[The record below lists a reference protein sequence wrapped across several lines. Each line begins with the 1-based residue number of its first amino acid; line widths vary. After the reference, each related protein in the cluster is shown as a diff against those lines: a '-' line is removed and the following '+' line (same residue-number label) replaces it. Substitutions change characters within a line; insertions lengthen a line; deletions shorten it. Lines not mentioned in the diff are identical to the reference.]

1 MYNHFNQL
9 QCVHLGMEGVGQT
22 ILTPA
27 AKKQGQHH
35 QQMETI
41 VLQASDRLPSII
53 QVHRDKL
60 CKILRGKQKS
70 KLHQKRCKR
79 S

>member
-1 MYNHFNQL
+1 MKLAVASKGSKKSVNSPFNKL
-9 QCVHLGMEGVGQT
+9 KFVHLGMEGVGQT

-53 QVHRDKL
+53 QVH
-60 CKILRGKQKS
+60 
-70 KLHQKRCKR
+70 
-79 S
+79 